1 MGKAEEMKASNSV
14 WKEQLTFE
22 KMVDELTISESMI
35 KKATKFCIKQQ
46 KWYKHIVQV
55 IERYA
60 LREKIRKSQKLQ
72 IFYIIDGILRRLARE
87 KNKKLLKKFSSRFN
101 RNIVA
106 TVTNLL
112 AGSLPSE
119 RQKIKRV
126 VTLWAKSVLLFSTEN
141 VKALKELVKDL
152 PDGKSKPA
160 AYSPRKLASK
170 QKPAHKTPSEP
181 SKPAVVIPLSKTVTQ
196 TPLSKPKQVE
206 ESSAAVKPPTP
217 ERELELMLKHI
228 PSPTQNLKKPTVVE
242 KLPTPEAPESEL
254 ELMLKDIPSPKKE
267 PWQEQSSSAKSTLD
281 AIESLQ
287 KQSSSANSTLAAIES
302 LQKQS
307 SSANYTLAAIES
319 LETQSSST
327 NSTLAAIESLE
338 KQSSSANS
346 TLAAIESL
354 EKQSSTN
361 STLAAIESLEKQS
374 SSSNS
379 TLAAIE
385 SLEKQSSSA
394 NSTLAAIESL
404 QKQSSSAKCTLDAIE
419 SLMLPTEV
427 KSKPSIPTEV
437 VNLVDDAAFDYGDN
451 QSIEETRQSL
461 KRKFGNSSL
470 VSPLPKKRKSI
481 IPQVQELTLPK
492 PPSPRL
498 ESAKM
503 SVMDTSL
510 SRSRTPDAITPRKPK
525 VIVNHPGYVIK
536 EDDPTGTTV
545 MSTCIWAK
553 FSRDQTELLKG
564 HCEMLGEV
572 VDFHI
577 VNDEDPSEAFI
588 SFRTRCSALF
598 VKLHLLK
605 GNDPGCNNRPRLMK
619 VGWGKTP
626 GVIDF
631 DFAKGIGK
639 VTAESKP
646 DKPL

>member
-1 MGKAEEMKASNSV
+1 MGKAEEMKASNSI

-60 LREKIRKSQKLQ
+60 LREKSRKSEKLQ

-112 AGSLPSE
+112 TGSLPSE

-160 AYSPRKLASK
+160 AYSPRKPATSK
-170 QKPAHKTPSEP
+170 HKPARETPSEP
-181 SKPAVVIPLSKTVTQ
+181 LKPAAVIPVTKSVTQ
-196 TPLSKPKQVE
+196 TPTPTPKQLQ
-206 ESSAAVKPPTP
+206 ESLATVKPPTQKRELELMLKHIP
-217 ERELELMLKHI
+217 APTQESNSTVKPPTEERELELMLKHI
-228 PSPTQNLKKPTVVE
+228 PSPTESFLDPNGGE
-242 KLPTPEAPESEL
+242 KLPAPEAQSEL

-267 PWQEQSSSAKSTLD
+267 PWQEQSSAKKTLDAIESLQKQSSSTNSTLA

-307 SSANYTLAAIES
+307 SSAKS
-319 LETQSSST
+319 
-327 NSTLAAIESLE
+327 
-338 KQSSSANS
+338 
-346 TLAAIESL
+346 
-354 EKQSSTN
+354 
-361 STLAAIESLEKQS
+361 
-374 SSSNS
+374 
-379 TLAAIE
+379 
-385 SLEKQSSSA
+385 
-394 NSTLAAIESL
+394 
-404 QKQSSSAKCTLDAIE
+404 TLDAIE

-427 KSKPSIPTEV
+427 KSKPIVTTEV
-437 VNLVDDAAFDYGDN
+437 VNLVDDSAFDYGDN

-470 VSPLPKKRKSI
+470 VSPLPKKRKLI
-481 IPQVQELTLPK
+481 IPQELSLPK

-498 ESAKM
+498 ETDKI

-510 SRSRTPDAITPRKPK
+510 SRSRTPDAITPPKPK
-525 VIVNHPGYVIK
+525 VVINHPGYVIK

-564 HCEMLGEV
+564 HCERLGEV

-626 GVIDF
+626 GVVDF
-631 DFAKGIGK
+631 DFANGIGK
-639 VTAESKP
+639 VTADSKP